1 MMYDMKILLPKT
13 RTHSRL
19 YLAAPFIAEIVM
31 NKAVELDFRAGS
43 AACIFRDSE
52 RMSSYL
58 EFYLPIYKRRIA
70 LGSRGL

>member
-1 MMYDMKILLPKT
+1 MYDMNILLPKT
-13 RTHSRL
+13 RRPPRL
-19 YLAAPFIAEIVM
+19 HLEEPLIAEIVK
-31 NKAVELDFRAGS
+31 NKAVKLGFRAGS

-58 EFYLPIYKRRIA
+58 EFYLLIYKRRIA